1 MQLAKAKKNN
11 NKRKKERKKN
21 KRKNLFRIVPWRLE
35 EQKFITNTEIQ

>member
-11 NKRKKERKKN
+11 NKRKKENKN

>member
-11 NKRKKERKKN
+11 NKRKKENKN
-21 KRKNLFRIVPWRLE
+21 KRKNLFRMSRRLL